1 MKKIELYTG
10 VIESL
15 KEFEERV
22 EMADTWDEIEAD
34 EYKEM
39 LEWVELDYDSYDDP
53 DEMWDDFKETLANV
67 VEK

>member
-39 LEWVELDYDSYDDP
+39 LEWVELDYTSYSDP
-53 DEMWDDFKETLANV
+53 DEMWDDFKEALSNV